1 MRIPVDLFLKM
12 NFDLSELVG
21 QSLTV
26 VQKEGSSWSF
36 HLSGGDSVFTE
47 EPWRLVTCGGI
58 LVSSTDDKENFG
70 LMETVDAG
78 EQLADELQGE
88 PIGMVHYDP
97 STGDLKF
104 EFSSRRVLQ
113 FLQLSS
119 GYEAWRL
126 HLHDAEFICLGG
138 GALAEFPH
146 ARPV

>member
-1 MRIPVDLFLKM
+1 M

-36 HLSGGDSVFTE
+36 HLSGGDAVFTE
-47 EPWRLVTCGGI
+47 GAWRLITPNGI
-58 LVSSTDDKENFG
+58 LISSVDDKENFG
-70 LMETVDAG
+70 LTEAVDAG
-78 EQLADELQGE
+78 EQLANELQGD
-88 PIGMVHYDP
+88 PVKMVHYD
-97 STGDLKF
+97 SFTGDLSF
-104 EFSSRRVLQ
+104 EFATRRVLQ

-126 HLHDAEFICLGG
+126 HLHDAEYICLGG
-138 GALAEFPH
+138 GALAEFPF